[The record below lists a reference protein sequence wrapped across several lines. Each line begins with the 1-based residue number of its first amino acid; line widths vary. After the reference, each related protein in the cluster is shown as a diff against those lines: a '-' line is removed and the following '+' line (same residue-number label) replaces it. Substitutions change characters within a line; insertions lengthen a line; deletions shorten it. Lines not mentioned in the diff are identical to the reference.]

1 MPRMHTDLRN
11 ALHNQEELVCALASA
26 LRQAAGAVGQ
36 FETHIS
42 WILVAGDDA
51 WKIKKAVHFD
61 FLDFSSLDA
70 RRFYCEE
77 ELRLN
82 RRLAPALYLDVQA
95 ITGSIDAP
103 QLAGPGEAIE
113 YALHMRAFAQAS
125 LWSERAASG
134 AITTQE
140 IDQLAANL
148 AHFHQQAPAAPADSR
163 WGSPEVL
170 LASANDILAT
180 LRDALHGTGHGSQ
193 VDALTIWHVA
203 AHAQLRP
210 VFERRRRQGRVRE
223 GHGDL
228 HCGNI
233 LTLHGEATAF
243 DCIEFSESLRW
254 IDVLNDLA
262 FATMDLHVLG
272 QPQLAA
278 RLLDRYLDA
287 SGDYLDLAALRY
299 YQVLRALVRCKVHV
313 LRLQE
318 LPADAPERAACE
330 RRMQA
335 YLAYACA
342 GIRPAPARST
352 ALMITHGF
360 SGSGKST
367 VAAMVVEICGAVRI
381 RSDVERKRM
390 HGMAVAA
397 SAAAAPD
404 SGLYAQAASTAT
416 YARLALLA
424 RSIVGA
430 GWPVIVDAA
439 FLKRQDRQD
448 FATLAREL
456 GVPFLVLDV
465 RADEAVLR
473 ERLVL
478 RSRRGGDPSDAGA
491 AVLAH
496 QLASHEPLSA
506 EEMPQVAQIDSAGS
520 NLAHIVRAAWEQ
532 VR

>member
-1 MPRMHTDLRN
+1 MQTDSQN
-11 ALHNQEELVCALASA
+11 ALRRQEALVAALASS
-26 LRQAAGAVGQ
+26 LQQATGAVER

-42 WILVAGDDA
+42 WILVAGEHA

-70 RRFYCEE
+70 RRFYCEQ
-77 ELRLN
+77 ELQLN

-95 ITGSIDAP
+95 ITGSIEAP
-103 QLAGPGEAIE
+103 QLGGSGEAIE
-113 YALHMRAFAQAS
+113 YALRMRAFSQAS
-125 LWSERAASG
+125 IWSERVATG
-134 AITTQE
+134 IITCCE
-140 IDQLAANL
+140 IDQLAGKL
-148 AHFHQQAPAAPADSR
+148 AHFHQQAPAAQAESR
-163 WGSPEVL
+163 WGAPEVL

-180 LRDALHGTGHGSQ
+180 LRDAWQGTAHASQ
-193 VDALTIWHVA
+193 VAALAAWHA
-203 AHAQLRP
+203 ATHAQLRP
-210 VFERRRRQGRVRE
+210 VFERRRQEGRVRE

-278 RLLDRYLDA
+278 RLLDRYLEA
-287 SGDYLDLAALRY
+287 SGDYLDLAVLRY

-318 LPADAPERAACE
+318 LAADAPERADCE
-330 RRMQA
+330 RRMHA

-342 GIRPAPARST
+342 GILPART

-367 VAAMVVEICGAVRI
+367 VAAMAVEMCGAVRI

-390 HGMAVAA
+390 HGMAATA
-397 SAAAAPD
+397 SAAAAPESD
-404 SGLYAQAASTAT
+404 LYAQAASTAT
-416 YARLALLA
+416 YARLALLV
-424 RSIVGA
+424 RSIVAA

-439 FLKRQDRQD
+439 FLTRQDRQD
-448 FATLAREL
+448 FAALAQEL
-456 GVPFLVLDV
+456 GVPFLILDI
-465 RADEAVLR
+465 RADEGVLR
-473 ERLVL
+473 ERLAL
-478 RSRRGGDPSDAGA
+478 RSRRGGDPSDAGE
-491 AVLAH
+491 AVLEH
-496 QLASHEPLSA
+496 QLATHEPLREA
-506 EEMPQVAQIDSAGS
+506 ELARVAPIDSAGRD
-520 NLAHIVRAAWEQ
+520 LAHAICAAWE
-532 VR
+532 RLR

>member
-1 MPRMHTDLRN
+1 MSRMDTELQN
-11 ALHNQEELVCALASA
+11 ALHNQEDLVRALASA
-26 LRQAAGAVGQ
+26 LREGAGAVER

-61 FLDFSSLDA
+61 FLDFSSLHA

-103 QLAGPGEAIE
+103 QLSGPGEAIE
-113 YALHMRAFAQAS
+113 YALHMRAFSQAS
-125 LWSERAASG
+125 LWSARAAGG
-134 AITTQE
+134 AITAQE

-148 AHFHQQAPAAPADSR
+148 ARFHQQAPAAPAGCQ
-163 WGSPEVL
+163 WGMPEVL
-170 LASANDILAT
+170 LASANDILDT
-180 LRDALHGTGHGSQ
+180 LRQALQEAVAASQ
-193 VDALTIWHVA
+193 VAALSAWHA
-203 AHAQLRP
+203 ATHAQLRA
-210 VFERRRRQGRVRE
+210 VFERRRREGRVRE

-262 FATMDLHVLG
+262 FAIMDLHVLG

-278 RLLDRYLDA
+278 RLLDRYLEA
-287 SGDYLDLAALRY
+287 CGDYLDLAALRY

-313 LRLQE
+313 LRLLE
-318 LPADAPERAACE
+318 LAVDAPERADCE
-330 RRMQA
+330 RRVHA
-335 YLAYACA
+335 YLAYASA
-342 GIRPAPARST
+342 GILPART

-367 VAAMVVEICGAVRI
+367 VAAMVVEMCGAVRI

-390 HGMAVAA
+390 HGVAVTASAVA
-397 SAAAAPD
+397 SPD
-404 SGLYAQAASTAT
+404 SGLYAQAAGMAT
-416 YARLALLA
+416 YARLGLLA
-424 RSIVGA
+424 RSIVAA

-448 FATLAREL
+448 FAALAQEL
-456 GVPFLVLDV
+456 GVPFLMFDV
-465 RADEAVLR
+465 HADEAVLR
-473 ERLVL
+473 ERLAL
-478 RSRRGGDPSDAGA
+478 RSRRGGDASDAGE
-491 AVLAH
+491 AVLEH
-496 QLASHEPLSA
+496 QLATHEPLD
-506 EEMPQVAQIDSAGS
+506 ETEMARVAPIDSAGS
-520 NLAHIVRAAWEQ
+520 NVAQAICAVWDALR
-532 VR
+532 